1 MRFVKLSDL
10 ILKYDEYGGSRIT
23 VLQLGGKGMNEKV
36 LLSLLLVGLQRNLE
50 NSLEARLGGT

>member
-10 ILKYDEYGGSRIT
+10 ILKYGEYGGSRIT

-36 LLSLLLVGLQRNLE
+36 FPGLLLVGLQRNLKD
-50 NSLEARLGGT
+50 SLEARLGGT